1 MARRRLFVPGLSH
14 HIYHRGNN
22 RCDVFRDEHDRRVF
36 LDTLGEV
43 CAHHDVSVHGYAL
56 LTTHYHAQVTAFDE
70 ESLPRMMQSLGRR
83 YVRYFN
89 DRHRRTGTLWE
100 GRYQA
105 SLLDSDGAWFR
116 CLRYVELNPVRAQIV
131 SRPDEWQWSS
141 YRANATGLDDRLLT
155 RHSLLQGLG
164 GTPAERF
171 SRWAQF
177 CGEPAS
183 ERELSQIRSA
193 LKRGERFTPEE

>member
-22 RCDVFRDEHDRRVF
+22 RCDVFRDEQDRRTF
-36 LDTLGEV
+36 LDTLRAV
-43 CAHHDVSVHGYAL
+43 SVHHEVSVHGYAL

-100 GRYQA
+100 SRYQA
-105 SLLDSDGAWFR
+105 SLLDSERAWFR
-116 CLRYVELNPVRAQIV
+116 CLRYVELNPVRAGIV
-131 SRPDEWQWSS
+131 SRPDAWQWSS
-141 YRANATGLDDRLLT
+141 YRANAIGLDDPLLT
-155 RHSLLQGLG
+155 QHSLLRGLAG
-164 GTPAERF
+164 APAERC
-171 SRWAQF
+171 SRWAQY
-177 CGEPAS
+177 CGEPGS

-193 LKRGERFTPEE
+193 LKRGERLGFEE